1 MPNEKRFIR
10 NLRLTDSE
18 VIRLRN
24 NANACGMS
32 QSGYLRSLLNGYKPK
47 EKPSKEFYDSLKL
60 LYSILFQMED
70 SGVEPELTNRAYELL
85 YEIEKKYIKPDRK

>member
-18 VIRLRN
+18 IIRLRN

-47 EKPSKEFYDSLKL
+47 EKPSADFYKALKM

-70 SGVEPELTNRAYELL
+70 SGVTPELTDKAYDLM